1 MGGMK
6 EKLRRIE
13 RVVAGEE
20 PITQKQASILT
31 LDVIGSM
38 YDEFEP
44 AIKQVPKNVT
54 AIATLKVRVVM
65 GIGLTALAAILGIAL
80 AIAG

>member
-1 MGGMK
+1 MR

-20 PITQKQASILT
+20 PITQKQVSILT

-38 YDEFEP
+38 YDEFAP
-44 AIKQVPKNVT
+44 AIKQVPLNKT
-54 AIATLKVRVVM
+54 AIETLGVRVAM

>member
-1 MGGMK
+1 MK

-20 PITQKQASILT
+20 PITQKQAMILL
-31 LDVIGSM
+31 LDVIGGM
-38 YDEFEP
+38 YDKFEP
-44 AIKQVPKNVT
+44 AIKQVPLNVL
-54 AIATLKVRVVM
+54 AIATLTTRVKM
-65 GIGLTALAAILGIAL
+65 GIGITALAAILGIAL